1 MGSFSGT
8 LLLELAW
15 FYVPPELFVQAHVD
29 ESTGLG
35 PQLPSNIVIM
45 MQEQAETCNQDNR
58 EKGKQMQITDQTR
71 KP

>member
-1 MGSFSGT
+1 MGIFSET

-15 FYVPPELFVQAHVD
+15 LYVPTEVFVQAHADVL
-29 ESTGLG
+29 TGLG

-45 MQEQAETCNQDNR
+45 MQEQPETCNQDNR